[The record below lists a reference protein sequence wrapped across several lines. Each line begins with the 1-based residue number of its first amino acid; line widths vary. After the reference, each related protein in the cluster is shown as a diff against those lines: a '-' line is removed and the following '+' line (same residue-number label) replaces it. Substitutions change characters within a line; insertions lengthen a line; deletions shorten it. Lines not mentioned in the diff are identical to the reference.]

1 MYRNTGTGIGEPIK
15 VVTGIRDPV
24 AIHIDEN
31 YRSSISEDRAGARLF
46 LTLLEGKVLRFDMSA
61 IIGAI
66 ANLPIALAPNAAH
79 YDEYEALGVLTVI
92 DAPSKARF
100 GDLCAIPAFSVDEG
114 ASNVVAWKQRRVFV
128 VDSNQH
134 YLYAA
139 TEWKS
144 GARPDITIDINSGYD
159 TPRAIL
165 MPVSVSTKLRG
176 NIATSVELYIAEY
189 LGKIWKVSV
198 LLDDTSGNIDF
209 TYFAQNAPT
218 IVLDQSTFTSS
229 IRIRHETEIAK
240 SAGNPIYERVFLM
253 PSNRLAFLSILI
265 LLLLA
270 CK

>member
-1 MYRNTGTGIGEPIK
+1 MGGDGIGSA
-15 VVTGIRDPV
+15 VQLVSGIRGPV
-24 AIHIDEN
+24 GLAVDID
-31 YRSSISEDRAGARLF
+31 YMSSNVNKAADARLF
-46 LTLLEGKVLRFDMSA
+46 VTLLEGKLLRFDMKV
-61 IIGAI
+61 ILGATS
-66 ANLPIALAPNAAH
+66 NFPIVLDAATFG
-79 YDEYEALGVLTVI
+79 YTEYNALGIVTVL
-92 DAPSKARF
+92 DSPSKARF
-100 GDLCAIPAFSVDEG
+100 GGLSVVPPLSISDGETT
-114 ASNVVAWKQRRVFV
+114 VVSWRQHRVFV

-240 SAGNPIYERVFLM
+240 SAGNPIYERVFFDALQ
-253 PSNRLAFLSILI
+253 
-265 LLLLA
+265 
-270 CK
+270 